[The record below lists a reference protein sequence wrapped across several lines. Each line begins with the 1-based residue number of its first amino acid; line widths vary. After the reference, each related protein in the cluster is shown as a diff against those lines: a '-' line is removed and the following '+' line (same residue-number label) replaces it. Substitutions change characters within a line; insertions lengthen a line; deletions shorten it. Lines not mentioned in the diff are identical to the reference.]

1 MIKHRLSL
9 RLSRS
14 SFNLVLALVL
24 IALAACTAST
34 PGTTPS
40 TAKPD
45 AEPIAVATTTQT
57 SSPPATKPA
66 PTLTPTPTAEPK
78 KPLPPVF
85 AYYYIWFDPS
95 SWDRAKIDF
104 PLLGHYASDDE
115 TVMRQHIQWAK
126 EAGINGFI
134 VGWKQTEKLNSRLAM
149 LVRLSHE
156 EQFKLILIYQALD
169 FERDP
174 LAVDRIEKDLDY
186 FIQQYDADPA
196 FNVFGDVRSK
206 PVVIW
211 SGTWKFSPQDIER
224 VGKPRRSKIQLLAS
238 EKSVQDYE
246 RVAALVDGNAYY
258 WSSINIDTN
267 NTFGDKLND
276 MGVAIRAHGGVWLAP
291 AAPGFDARLV
301 GGTKEVPRKDGE
313 QLRAQ
318 VTSALASS
326 PDALGIISWNEFSE
340 NSYIEP
346 SEKYGHRY
354 LEVLSELLGI
364 IPTPSATS
372 QESP

>member
-1 MIKHRLSL
+1 MIKRPLSL
-9 RLSRS
+9 RS

-24 IALAACTAST
+24 SALAACTAST
-34 PGTTPS
+34 PNAAPNATKTKS
-40 TAKPD
+40 
-45 AEPIAVATTTQT
+45 EPTTQPT
-57 SSPPATKPA
+57 SAPATARA
-66 PTLTPTPTAEPK
+66 PTLTPAPTAEPK

-174 LAVDRIEKDLDY
+174 LVVDRIEKDLDY
-186 FIQQYDADPA
+186 FIQEYDADPA
-196 FNVFGDVRSK
+196 FNVFGSAFGEAFNK

-211 SGTWKFSPQDIER
+211 SGTWKFSLQDIER
-224 VGKPRRSKIQLLAS
+224 VGKSRRSKIQLLAS

-246 RVAALVDGNAYY
+246 RVASLVDGNAYY
-258 WSSINIDTN
+258 WSSINAETN
-267 NTFGDKLND
+267 NSFGAKLND
-276 MGVAIRAHGGVWLAP
+276 MAAAVHAHGGLWLAP

-354 LEVLSELLGI
+354 LEVLSELLGV